1 MKTGKFEQL
10 VFKVPLGL
18 VVVLLLVG
26 IATAGGLASWKRR
39 PMADDQVVAAVR
51 DLPAYT
57 RISESDVIVL
67 TTDDADGAAVEV
79 DDVVGKTTVIPV
91 SEMSALTSSPLLE
104 IPEEWFIMA
113 VPAAPI
119 LGLTI
124 GQQVTLVG
132 ARNDEDDPGPFPV
145 SDRAIVLSQQE
156 DQIVVALPL
165 DEASEAA
172 SFLVEYS
179 ELVVLMPLSE

>member
-1 MKTGKFEQL
+1 
-10 VFKVPLGL
+10 
-18 VVVLLLVG
+18 
-26 IATAGGLASWKRR
+26 
-39 PMADDQVVAAVR
+39 
-51 DLPAYT
+51 
-57 RISESDVIVL
+57 
-67 TTDDADGAAVEV
+67 
-79 DDVVGKTTVIPV
+79 
-91 SEMSALTSSPLLE
+91 
-104 IPEEWFIMA
+104 MA